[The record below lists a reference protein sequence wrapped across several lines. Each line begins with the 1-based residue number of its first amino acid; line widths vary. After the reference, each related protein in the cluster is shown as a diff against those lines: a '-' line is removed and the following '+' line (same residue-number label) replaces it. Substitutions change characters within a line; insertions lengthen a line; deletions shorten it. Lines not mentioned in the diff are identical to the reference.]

1 MDEPRIWPKRWG
13 RLQIKSA
20 TPAKATVYKLRSCEA
35 RLAPEVGTFVGLLC
49 ALNPG
54 ALCGNDSACD
64 WAVAAMDPWSS
75 VRSAR
80 QATKCAALGTPF
92 RNRRVLLD

>member
-13 RLQIKSA
+13 RLQIESA

-49 ALNPG
+49 ASIP
-54 ALCGNDSACD
+54 ARC
-64 WAVAAMDPWSS
+64 VAMTLP
-75 VRSAR
+75 
-80 QATKCAALGTPF
+80 ALGLSPPWT
-92 RNRRVLLD
+92 RGAQ